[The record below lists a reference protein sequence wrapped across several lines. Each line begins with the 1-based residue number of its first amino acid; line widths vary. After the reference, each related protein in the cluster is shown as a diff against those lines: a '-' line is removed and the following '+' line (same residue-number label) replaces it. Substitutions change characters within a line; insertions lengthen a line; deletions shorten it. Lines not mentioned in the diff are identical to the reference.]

1 MQSLDHTFAE
11 KTIIEAL
18 SNLSGFLF
26 LLRTLTIDYI
36 SITLGEINAYSLNEV
51 IQLIIINRFFKE
63 IVRNINKLFNN
74 WW

>member
-1 MQSLDHTFAE
+1 MQTLDHTFAE
-11 KTIIEAL
+11 KTIIAAL

-26 LLRTLTIDYI
+26 LLRMLTIDYI
-36 SITLGEINAYSLNEV
+36 SITLSEINAYSLNEV

>member
-11 KTIIEAL
+11 KTIIVAL

-26 LLRTLTIDYI
+26 LLRMLTIDYI
-36 SITLGEINAYSLNEV
+36 SITLGDINTYSLNEV